1 MKTRTHVR
9 LVPLL
14 IAEFPRWL
22 DYFVEHGPFTRRE
35 QLDCHLKAI
44 ALRRSHTRAAT
55 ASEDPDF
62 VMALYDTLGA
72 WGLGSRGSR
81 LRPLTEFGPA
91 LQAVSA
97 TLEPLESLRIDADD
111 LDVERC
117 TKSVWKAIGSI
128 GVVRNKTLLVAGCKT
143 LHHLLPDL
151 VPPMDRRYT
160 QHFFGWNDH
169 QFQKN
174 QAECFRLAYAALAL
188 VARRTNAARYV
199 QTHPWHSSVSK
210 VLDNGLIGLVRA
222 IESGR

>member
-55 ASEDPDF
+55 AAEDPDF

-97 TLEPLESLRIDADD
+97 TLEPLESLSA
-111 LDVERC
+111 
-117 TKSVWKAIGSI
+117 SPS
-128 GVVRNKTLLVAGCKT
+128 AGRSQT
-143 LHHLLPDL
+143 
-151 VPPMDRRYT
+151 
-160 QHFFGWNDH
+160 
-169 QFQKN
+169 
-174 QAECFRLAYAALAL
+174 
-188 VARRTNAARYV
+188 ARRTGSVVGGARPALEAGLALLRYANSPAAAPGSLKRLTGRSGCRQRLQWRSPQSGSGIGV
-199 QTHPWHSSVSK
+199 PAGVPAHRTHRTRS
-210 VLDNGLIGLVRA
+210 VRA
-222 IESGR
+222 S